1 MESLKNRWSK
11 EEKMNVS
18 LKLLMAVLFFMGALI
33 FMYPFVVDA
42 INNYADQKRIA
53 YYLDESNKENQT
65 KIKAEAKEREK
76 ANEALKTKVSVPGV
90 GKVEDPFDH
99 VNESSGNVSE
109 GYYKEHHIGA
119 IFIPAIEVSL
129 PVFDTTTD
137 ALLQQGATVLQGS
150 SFPIGGKG
158 THSVLTG
165 HTGLPDKTLF
175 TDLTSLKKGDMVYLH
190 ILDKKLAYKIDQFKV
205 VKPDQLDDLTIE
217 PNEDLITLVTCTP
230 YMVNTDR
237 LLVRAKRVPYVAD
250 QADQAIKKTQNYQ
263 RNRLYVMIGVV
274 VLILAVFGYY
284 VGRKVRLILAGKKS
298 YVIDFYLEDEKG
310 PVADQAVTL
319 MKRNGRKP
327 YLVHG
332 QQQTVISDQ
341 KGRVYF
347 EHVSG
352 NYYRLRIEE
361 STVTWPVI
369 KVRLKKLK
377 DKQLVV
383 TTKELQQQEKQRKKS
398 KEESPSHVIIGPKTR
413 K

>member
-1 MESLKNRWSK
+1 
-11 EEKMNVS
+11 
-18 LKLLMAVLFFMGALI
+18 MAVLFFMGALI
-33 FMYPFVVDA
+33 FMYPFVVDS

-65 KIKAEAKEREK
+65 KIKAEAKAREK
-76 ANEALKTKVSVPGV
+76 ANEALKTKINVPGI
-90 GKVEDPFDH
+90 GQVEDPFDH

-205 VKPDQLDDLTIE
+205 VKPDELDDLKIE

-237 LLVRAKRVPYVAD
+237 LLVRAKRVAYVAD

-263 RNRLYVMIGVV
+263 RDRLYVMIGVV

-298 YVIDFYLEDEKG
+298 YVIDFYLADENG
-310 PVADQAVTL
+310 PVVDQSVTL

-332 QQQTVISDQ
+332 TQQTVVSDQ
-341 KGRVYF
+341 HGRVYF
-347 EHVSG
+347 DEIPG
-352 NYYRLRIEE
+352 NYYRLTIDG
-361 STVTWPVI
+361 STQTWPII

-377 DKQLVV
+377 DKQLVI
-383 TTKELQQQEKQRKKS
+383 TTKELRQQIKQQKKR
-398 KEESPSHVIIGPKTR
+398 KEEIPSHVIIRPKIR

>member
-1 MESLKNRWSK
+1 
-11 EEKMNVS
+11 
-18 LKLLMAVLFFMGALI
+18 MAVLFFMGALI

-65 KIKAEAKEREK
+65 KIKAEAKAREK
-76 ANEALKTKVSVPGV
+76 ANEALKTKINVPGI
-90 GKVEDPFDH
+90 GQVEDPFDH
-99 VNESSGNVSE
+99 VNESSSNVSE

-137 ALLQQGATVLQGS
+137 ALLQQGSTVLQGS

-205 VKPDQLDDLTIE
+205 VKPDELDDLKIE

-250 QADQAIKKTQNYQ
+250 QANQAIKKTQNYQ
-263 RNRLYVMIGVV
+263 RDRLYVMIGVV
-274 VLILAVFGYY
+274 VLILVVFGYY

-298 YVIDFYLEDEKG
+298 YVIDFYLADENG
-310 PVADQAVTL
+310 PVVDQSVTL

-332 QQQTVISDQ
+332 TQQTVVSDQ
-341 KGRVYF
+341 HGRVYF
-347 EHVSG
+347 DEIPG
-352 NYYRLRIEE
+352 NYYRLTIDG
-361 STVTWPVI
+361 STQTWPII

-377 DKQLVV
+377 DKQLVI
-383 TTKELQQQEKQRKKS
+383 TTKELRQQIKQQKKR
-398 KEESPSHVIIGPKTR
+398 KEEIPSHVIIRPKIR
-413 K
+413 R